1 MKTLKKT
8 ISMLMAASLVLASGI
23 FTSCDDDDYNTS
35 QFKGGV
41 SLTAAQFQVTRGSYM
56 QFKGSGLDKITSVI
70 FPVDIQATPEV
81 VDKYTIRCLVPEEAT
96 VGTVKLVYNGG
107 MLETDEPIGFTEPVK
122 ITEFTK
128 TGKAGDVLTIKGR
141 YLEYFTHARFATG
154 EPITLNS
161 VSRDEVTVK
170 VPVDASTGEMVLLY
184 YTEVNGEKIANETPV
199 GEVMLAQPAVASVA
213 EVKDIYPGDE
223 ITIKGTDLNLIQ
235 FLTLPGGIKVTDF
248 KGDASQI
255 TFVVPAEMQAGVV
268 VSTSYA
274 GITTSLLTVSPK
286 AATIS
291 ALINA
296 NVAELADTVKNGG
309 DLIIKGVD
317 LKLVSRVEF
326 VGADAVTEFTVNEA
340 GTEIKLAMP
349 AMAQSGDVKLVA
361 KSEAVATT
369 KVVTLKPKCTGVGPW
384 PQIAGKS
391 ATFYGTDIDL
401 IKSIT
406 LPSGE
411 VLTEFTDHT
420 DTELTVVIP
429 YTASGAQFSVVEM
442 TNGEVLKEFQWVN
455 ITAVDYCYP
464 LSVEKTYQAG
474 FVAAITVVNLDKL
487 TSVKI
492 AGEEVTFIKYDE
504 TTLYLPMT
512 YSNVGVK
519 KVELI
524 SGESTFEFEVNIVAG
539 IVETPVYEEPIV
551 IKGWSGVTLPVQI
564 PLPLPEGAVIRIRVA
579 EAKSELQFMDGYWG
593 QGPNWAI
600 KDDNEKNN
608 IHIPADAFAET
619 GYVDIDPTTVFH
631 DENGNPWWDGKV
643 MLNADGVTVS
653 SITIV
658 VDYSAGTEKETTIWE
673 GNVKLSWTEDAGK
686 VMNFNAYDFRE
697 CKAGSILKFY
707 YEAAADGM
715 LQFNNANWKNIL
727 GGENSIPM
735 SEGSEYEL
743 ELTQDMLDMMI
754 NDQPSWAGDNVYF
767 FNLQGQNATLT
778 KVTIIEK

>member
-1 MKTLKKT
+1 MVAAT
-8 ISMLMAASLVLASGI
+8 ILTAGV
-23 FTSCDDDDYNTS
+23 FTSCDDEGDYNTS

-41 SLTAAQFQVTRGSYM
+41 SLTAAQMQVTRGSYM
-56 QFKGSGLDKITSVI
+56 QFKGSGLEKITSII
-70 FPVDIQATPEV
+70 FPVEIAANPEV
-81 VDKYTIRCLVPEEAT
+81 VDKYTIRCIVPEEAT
-96 VGTVKLVYNGG
+96 VGNVRLIYAGG
-107 MLETDEPIGFTEPVK
+107 EIVTEEVLGFNEPVE

-128 TGKAGDVLTIKGR
+128 SGRAGDLITIKGR
-141 YLEYFTHARFATG
+141 YLENFTHARFATG
-154 EPITLNS
+154 EAVALKS
-161 VSRDEVTVK
+161 VSRTEAQVV
-170 VPVDASTGEMVLLY
+170 VPVDASTGEVVLLY
-184 YTEVNGEKIANETPV
+184 YTEVNGEKIASEHPV
-199 GEVMLAQPAVASVA
+199 GDVTLAQPSVEAVATV
-213 EVKDIYPGDE
+213 VDIYPGDVV
-223 ITIKGTDLNLIQ
+223 TIKGKDLDLIDY
-235 FLTLPGGIKVTDF
+235 LTLPGDIKIKDF
-248 KGDASQI
+248 KGDATAI
-255 TFVVPAEMQAGVV
+255 NFNAPAEMRAGTVV
-268 VSTSYA
+268 ATSFA
-274 GITTSLLTVSPK
+274 GIATDLVSVAPK
-286 AATIS
+286 AATIT
-291 ALINA
+291 ALVNA
-296 NVAELADTVKNGG
+296 NVAELADTVKNGK
-309 DLIIKGVD
+309 DLIIKGAD
-317 LKLVSRVEF
+317 LNLVSRIEF

-391 ATFYGTDIDL
+391 ATFYGTDMDL

-411 VLTEFTDHT
+411 VLS
-420 DTELTVVIP
+420 ELTDRSETAVTVLIP
-429 YTASGAQFSVVEM
+429 YTASGAQFSKLEM
-442 TNGEVLKEFQWVN
+442 NNGEVIDEYQWVDV
-455 ITAVDYCYP
+455 TAVDYCYP

-524 SGESTFEFEVNIVAG
+524 SGESSFEFEVNIVAG

-564 PLPLPEGAVIRIRVA
+564 PLPLPEGGVIRIRVA
-579 EAKSELQFMDGYWG
+579 EANSELQFMDGYWG

-600 KDDNEKNN
+600 KEASEQNN
-608 IHIPADAFAET
+608 IHIPANAFAET

-643 MLNADGVTVS
+643 MFNADGVTIS

-658 VDYSAGTEKETTIWE
+658 VDYSVNKETTIWE
-673 GNVKLSWTEDAGK
+673 GSVKLSWSEESGK

-715 LQFNNANWKNIL
+715 LQFNNGNWKNIL